1 MIMQVNVY
9 KTDGKVEKKIALP
22 RVFERSY
29 NKGIIRRALLSE
41 QSTRYQPQGHYL
53 LAGLQTT
60 ATYVGRYSTYRTLR
74 HVGQAI
80 RPRQKLAKGAM
91 GDVRRIPSSVKGRRA
106 HPHKIEKN
114 IVERIN
120 RKEYVMALESA
131 VAGTANADEV
141 RKSHAY
147 RGESFPIVVSSQI
160 ESIAKTKDLLKVLEA
175 LSLSEDIEK
184 SHTPKAR
191 HGLRRKV
198 QRRYFRNSVLIVAKD
213 ATRLSRSG
221 RNIPG
226 VEVSGVSA
234 LDIGKL
240 APGANPRLTVW
251 SESAIPGLEE
261 SISKAKPRC
270 AA

>member
-1 MIMQVNVY
+1 MIMQANVY
-9 KTDGKVEKKIALP
+9 QIDGKVEKKITLP
-22 RVFERSY
+22 KVFEKSY
-29 NKGIIRRALLSE
+29 NEGIVRRALLSE

-53 LAGLQTT
+53 MAGLQTT

-106 HPHKIEKN
+106 HPHKIEKT

-120 RKEYVMALESA
+120 RKEYVLALESA
-131 VAGTANADEV
+131 IAGTANAKV
-141 RKSHAY
+141 VKQNHTYS
-147 RGESFPIVVSSQI
+147 GETLPIVVSSQI
-160 ESIAKTKDLLKVLEA
+160 EKLGKTSDLLKVLEA
-175 LSLSEDIEK
+175 LSLMADVEK
-184 SHTPKAR
+184 SHDPKIKP
-191 HGLRRKV
+191 GLRRKV

-213 ATRLSRSG
+213 ATTLSRSG

-226 VEVSGVSA
+226 VAVSSVSA
-234 LDIGKL
+234 LDIETL

-251 SESAIPGLEE
+251 SEAAIPELEA
-261 SISKAKPRC
+261 SVSKAKPKC

>member
-1 MIMQVNVY
+1 MIMQANVY
-9 KTDGKVEKKIALP
+9 QTDGKVEKKITLP
-22 RVFERSY
+22 SVFTKSY
-29 NKGIIRRALLSE
+29 NEGIVRRALLSD
-41 QSTRYQPQGHYL
+41 QSTKYQPQGHYL

-120 RKEYVMALESA
+120 RKEYALALESA
-131 VAGTANADEV
+131 VAGTANAAAV
-141 RKSHAY
+141 KKSHAY
-147 RGESFPIVVSSQI
+147 SGESLPIVVSSQI
-160 ESIAKTKDLLKVLEA
+160 EKIAKTSDLLKVLGA
-175 LSLSEDIEK
+175 LSLMDDVEK
-184 SHTPKAR
+184 SHAPKIKP
-191 HGLRRKV
+191 GMRRKV
-198 QRRYFRNSVLIVAKD
+198 KRRYFRRSVLIVAKD
-213 ATRLSRSG
+213 ASQLSKSG

-226 VEVSGVSA
+226 VDVLSVSS
-234 LDIGKL
+234 LDVEKL
-240 APGANPRLTVW
+240 APGANPRLTLW
-251 SESAIPGLEE
+251 SEAAIPEIEE
-261 SISKAKPRC
+261 SISKARPRF

>member
-1 MIMQVNVY
+1 MQANVY
-9 KTDGKVEKKIALP
+9 QTNGKVEKKITLP
-22 RVFERSY
+22 KVFEKSY
-29 NKGIIRRALLSE
+29 NEGIIKRALLSE

-80 RPRQKLAKGAM
+80 RPRQKLAKGSM

-120 RKEYVMALESA
+120 RKEYVSALESA
-131 VAGTANADEV
+131 IAGTANPEVV
-141 RKSHAY
+141 RKNHVY
-147 RGESFPIVVSSQI
+147 KGETFPIVVSADI
-160 ESIAKTKDLLKVLEA
+160 EKIAKTKDLLKVLEA
-175 LSLSEDIEK
+175 LSLMEDVEK
-184 SHTPKAR
+184 SHDPKAKV
-191 HGLRRKV
+191 GMRRKV
-198 QRRYFRNSVLIVAKD
+198 QRRYFRNSLLIVAKD
-213 ATRLSRSG
+213 AALLSKSG

-226 VEVSGVSA
+226 VAVSSVSG
-234 LDIGKL
+234 LDIEKL

-251 SESAIPGLEE
+251 SESAIPEIE
-261 SISKAKPRC
+261 ASVSKARPKC